1 MDETVALSSTADA
14 APAASAAADRLLAP
28 HRRALTLGLVLTIT
42 MVGFEALAVATA
54 MPIAREHLGGLR
66 LYGLVF
72 TAYMLANLLGIILAG
87 QQADRRGPA
96 APFGFGTSIFAAGLL
111 IASVAPS
118 MLVLVAGRAVQGFGG
133 GLMITAVW
141 VGIGRGYPE
150 RLRARMFTLLSSAWV
165 IPAVLGPAVAGAVAE
180 QLSWRLVF
188 AGLLPFVA
196 LAGVLTLPGMRS
208 VGAPAGPPAPGRMTQ
223 AALYTVG
230 ASMLATGLAIDYPP
244 AAVVLVA
251 GGAAIGLS
259 ALRHYLPA
267 GTLRIRPG
275 LPAAVAMMGI
285 ATLPFFGAETFLP
298 LLLVDVRGQ
307 APVVA
312 GISLTAASITWTL
325 GAWLQERRGE
335 RWGRRRAVRLGVVL
349 TIVGV
354 AGILAAVWSQAR
366 AVVATLGWSIGGLGM
381 GIAYPSI
388 TLLVL
393 ASAPAGQEG
402 AASSSMQIS
411 GAVGMAVGTGIGGA
425 LIAAG
430 ESAGWATSTGLALT
444 FATMI
449 AFAFIALLAA
459 GRLPGAAASARGAT
473 PAGT

>member
-1 MDETVALSSTADA
+1 MDETLALPST
-14 APAASAAADRLLAP
+14 PGEAAARGSADQLLAP
-28 HRRALTLGLVLTIT
+28 ERRALTLGLVLTVT

-87 QQADRRGPA
+87 QLADRRGPA
-96 APFGFGTSIFAAGLL
+96 APFATGTFLFAVGLL

-118 MLVLVAGRAVQGFGG
+118 MLALVVGRAVQGLGG

-165 IPAVLGPAVAGAVAE
+165 IPGVLGPGLSGFVAE
-180 QLSWRLVF
+180 HLSWRLVF
-188 AGLLPFVA
+188 AGLLPLVA
-196 LAGVLTLPGMRS
+196 LAGVLTVPGMRS
-208 VGAPAGPPAPGRMTQ
+208 LGPPAVPGAPGRIRQ
-223 AALYTVG
+223 VLRYSVG
-230 ASMLATGLAIDYPP
+230 ALLLACGLAIDYPLV
-244 AAVVLVA
+244 AVVLVA
-251 GGAAIGLS
+251 CGTGIGLS
-259 ALRHYLPA
+259 ALRDYLPA

-285 ATLPFFGAETFLP
+285 ANLPFFGTETFLP
-298 LLLVDVRGQ
+298 LLLEDVRGQ
-307 APVVA
+307 APVIA
-312 GISLTAASITWTL
+312 GLSLTAASITWTF
-325 GAWLQERRGE
+325 GSWLQERRGE
-335 RWGRRRAVRLGVVL
+335 RWGRRRAVRLGLVMT
-349 TIVGV
+349 TIGIG
-354 AGILAAVWSQAR
+354 AILAAVWSQAP
-366 AVVATLGWSIGGLGM
+366 AVVATLGWGIGGLGM

-393 ASAPAGQEG
+393 ASAPEGQEG

-411 GAVGMAVGTGIGGA
+411 NVLGIIAGTGIGGV

-430 ESAGWATSTGLALT
+430 ESAGWATSTGVALT
-444 FATMI
+444 FATMM
-449 AFAFIALLAA
+449 AFTFVALLAA
-459 GRLPGAAASARGAT
+459 GRLPGAQSGRSYPGA
-473 PAGT
+473 

>member
-1 MDETVALSSTADA
+1 MDETVALPSTPSRA
-14 APAASAAADRLLAP
+14 ATGEAAGRLLAP
-28 HRRALTLGLVLTIT
+28 ERRALTLGLVLTVT

-54 MPIAREHLGGLR
+54 MPIAREHLGALR

-72 TAYMLANLLGIILAG
+72 TAYMLGNLLGIILAG
-87 QQADRRGPA
+87 QLADRRGPA
-96 APFGFGTSIFAAGLL
+96 APFAAGTFLFATGLL

-118 MLVLVAGRAVQGFGG
+118 MLALVVGRAVQGFGG

-165 IPAVLGPAVAGAVAE
+165 IPGVLGPALSGAVAE
-180 QLSWRLVF
+180 HLSWRLVF
-188 AGLLPFVA
+188 AGLLPLVA

-208 VGAPAGPPAPGRMTQ
+208 LGPPAGPGAPGRITQ
-223 AALYTVG
+223 AVRYAVG
-230 ASMLATGLAIDYPP
+230 ASMLASGLAIDSPP

-251 GGAAIGLS
+251 GGAGIGLS
-259 ALRHYLPA
+259 ALRDYLPA
-267 GTLRIRPG
+267 GTLRIKPG

-298 LLLVDVRGQ
+298 LLLEDVRGQ
-307 APVVA
+307 APVIA
-312 GISLTAASITWTL
+312 GLSLTAASITWTL
-325 GAWLQERRGE
+325 GSWLQERRGE
-335 RWGRRRAVRLGVVL
+335 SWGRRRAVRLGLIMTIIGIGAIL
-349 TIVGV
+349 T
-354 AGILAAVWSQAR
+354 AVWSQAP
-366 AVVATLGWSIGGLGM
+366 AVVAALGWGIGGLGM

-393 ASAPAGQEG
+393 ASAPEGQEG
-402 AASSSMQIS
+402 AAASSMQIS
-411 GAVGMAVGTGIGGA
+411 NVLGIVAGTGIGGA

-430 ESAGWATSTGLALT
+430 ESAGWATSTGVALT

-459 GRLPGAAASARGAT
+459 GRLPGAHSSARAAT
-473 PAGT
+473 PAVP